1 MTQVINNEKV
11 NCMALTSMIKAGLV
25 SNNPALCGTYTDW
38 TKQGWNFYFE
48 RRDGKLY
55 SIMTAEFPHGKERK
69 EVKTDK
75 FITDA
80 VLKIMRA
87 EYAKA

>member
-25 SNNPALCGTYTDW
+25 SNIPALCGTYTDW
-38 TKQGWNFYFE
+38 TKQGWNFFFE

-55 SIMTAEFPHGKERK
+55 SIMTADFPHGKEYK
-69 EVKTDK
+69 EVKTDE

-80 VLKIMRA
+80 VLKTMRA
-87 EYAKA
+87 EYGKA

>member
-1 MTQVINNEKV
+1 
-11 NCMALTSMIKAGLV
+11 
-25 SNNPALCGTYTDW
+25 
-38 TKQGWNFYFE
+38 
-48 RRDGKLY
+48 
-55 SIMTAEFPHGKERK
+55 MTAEFPHGKEYK